1 MQAKRS
7 LLATAI
13 LLPILSL
20 LLFSGCS
27 NEGKNKEQHY
37 KKAMTYLDQKKE
49 KEATIELR
57 NAIQIDPMYAEAHYQ
72 LGLLHLK
79 TGEARHA
86 FEELQR
92 AATLDPKN
100 IDAKIKTAEFY
111 LLSKKKDE
119 ARKNVAEVLNQAPE
133 NKDALALLA
142 NLELI
147 DGKLDAALTAI
158 DKALAKSPNEDR
170 LYAIKGHVLAMQQ
183 HLPEAEKAFLK
194 ALELDGR
201 KISNYATLTA
211 FYVEGKEL
219 DKAKATLKKMAV
231 ALPGSPQPFLQ
242 MATLELMQNDME
254 DAEQHLIQAL
264 KIDPK
269 NSKLKASVAEFYA
282 KRGKL
287 EQAEQLYRDAIES
300 AEKPEDLEAEL
311 ANFYFDHGKSDQAKA
326 ELERVVKKNE
336 KNATANLVKAK
347 FALQDGNN
355 QEALAITTELTR
367 DYPKWGEVFFTKAL
381 ALSNLDDQK
390 MAKEAVLEAI
400 KLQPGFD
407 KAHSLLALLAL
418 QEGDFATAKN
428 EAATALQ
435 INPRDFQAALILAKG
450 MLFSKDYATA
460 EKMLNGLHA
469 YAPENIEILGSLGL
483 TYMAMQN
490 TAMAKQT
497 FEKLLTLQPGNAKA
511 FTFILQIAQEG
522 GAPKDALIKM
532 TQAQIEKVPT
542 SGELHILLGN
552 LLLSNN
558 QPDIALETYNRAQE
572 LAPENP
578 QPYTM
583 SALILTNQGKT
594 DQAIAEYLELLAKQ
608 PEAIGAY
615 MGLGSIYEQ
624 TGKDNLAQDAYEKIL
639 TIKPDFAPAA
649 NNLAWMLAESKDPDL
664 GEALRLAMTA
674 KQLLPDDAH
683 IIDTLGWVYYRRGS
697 FDRARNEFDQAVQK
711 QEDMPILRYHLALA
725 LYGEGKKQ
733 EAIKEVE
740 RALSQK
746 QPFKEH
752 EEAAA
757 TLHTWQSEK

>member
-1 MQAKRS
+1 
-7 LLATAI
+7 
-13 LLPILSL
+13 
-20 LLFSGCS
+20 
-27 NEGKNKEQHY
+27 
-37 KKAMTYLDQKKE
+37 
-49 KEATIELR
+49 
-57 NAIQIDPMYAEAHYQ
+57 
-72 LGLLHLK
+72 
-79 TGEARHA
+79 
-86 FEELQR
+86 
-92 AATLDPKN
+92 
-100 IDAKIKTAEFY
+100 
-111 LLSKKKDE
+111 
-119 ARKNVAEVLNQAPE
+119 
-133 NKDALALLA
+133 
-142 NLELI
+142 
-147 DGKLDAALTAI
+147 
-158 DKALAKSPNEDR
+158 
-170 LYAIKGHVLAMQQ
+170 
-183 HLPEAEKAFLK
+183 
-194 ALELDGR
+194 
-201 KISNYATLTA
+201 
-211 FYVEGKEL
+211 
-219 DKAKATLKKMAV
+219 
-231 ALPGSPQPFLQ
+231 
-242 MATLELMQNDME
+242 
-254 DAEQHLIQAL
+254 
-264 KIDPK
+264 
-269 NSKLKASVAEFYA
+269 
-282 KRGKL
+282 
-287 EQAEQLYRDAIES
+287 
-300 AEKPEDLEAEL
+300 
-311 ANFYFDHGKSDQAKA
+311 
-326 ELERVVKKNE
+326 
-336 KNATANLVKAK
+336 
-347 FALQDGNN
+347 
-355 QEALAITTELTR
+355 
-367 DYPKWGEVFFTKAL
+367 
-381 ALSNLDDQK
+381 
-390 MAKEAVLEAI
+390 
-400 KLQPGFD
+400 
-407 KAHSLLALLAL
+407 
-418 QEGDFATAKN
+418 
-428 EAATALQ
+428 
-435 INPRDFQAALILAKG
+435 